1 MPKFNKR
8 DDDLPPGFIGVRG
21 RRSNTDQQL
30 SSLEDLYRK
39 VLAHN
44 GQNML
49 ISPSEAKGMI
59 KKGDNTNVY
68 KDGFL
73 GVRGWIKPYFSLS
86 PQRLLAISFV
96 EK

>member
-1 MPKFNKR
+1 MSKR

-21 RRSNTDQQL
+21 RRSNID
-30 SSLEDLYRK
+30 SSIEDIYRK
-39 VLAHN
+39 FMARN

-49 ISPSEAKGMI
+49 ITPAEAKGLI

-73 GVRGWIKPYFSLS
+73 GVRG
-86 PQRLLAISFV
+86 
-96 EK
+96 